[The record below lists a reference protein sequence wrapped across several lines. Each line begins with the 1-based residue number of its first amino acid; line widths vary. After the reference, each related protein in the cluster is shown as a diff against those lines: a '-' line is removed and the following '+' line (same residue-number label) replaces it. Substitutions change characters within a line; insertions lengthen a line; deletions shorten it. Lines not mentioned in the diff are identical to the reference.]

1 MWDAHFG
8 HAISDRFHITWIA
21 KFQPADTNDNA
32 GLGRGVAQPVQPP
45 PKDRRLAN
53 LDHM

>member
-1 MWDAHFG
+1 
-8 HAISDRFHITWIA
+8 
-21 KFQPADTNDNA
+21 
-32 GLGRGVAQPVQPP
+32 LGRGVAQPVQPP